1 MSETTNRP
9 VPVPTPETQHF
20 WDGTRDHKLLLQRC
34 SSCEAIYFPPRPFC
48 PACSSREVVV
58 HEASGRGFLYSYVIS
73 HRPHP
78 AFDGP
83 YSIAVVE
90 LDEGPRM
97 MTNIVGCEQ
106 TPEALE
112 LDMVVEVTFEA
123 ITDEITL
130 PLFRPVVSAGSAAGS
145 AGAGSSGGDAS

>member
-1 MSETTNRP
+1 MNETTQRP
-9 VPVPTPETQHF
+9 VPVPTPETEHF
-20 WDGTRDHKLLLQRC
+20 WNGTKNGELLLQRC
-34 SSCEAIYFPPRPFC
+34 TSCQEAYFPPRPFC
-48 PACSSREVVV
+48 PACSSREVAV
-58 HEASGRGFLYSYVIS
+58 ERASGRGFLYSYVIS

-106 TPEALE
+106 TPDALE
-112 LDMVVEVTFEA
+112 LDMTVEVQFEP
-123 ITDEITL
+123 ITDDITL
-130 PLFRPVVSAGSAAGS
+130 PLFRPVAGTEGGAA
-145 AGAGSSGGDAS
+145 